1 MARNIIYILGTVI
14 IGLEIPRVTVIRVLC
29 VGWGMQGL
37 KDRWLELTAIAV
49 ITVAFVL
56 VVVIVTT

>member
-14 IGLEIPRVTVIRVLC
+14 IGPGIQRVTVIRDTLSI
-29 VGWGMQGL
+29 GGMKGL

-49 ITVAFVL
+49 ITIAFVL
-56 VVVIVTT
+56 VVVIVTS